1 MSGSDHL
8 NLQNG
13 TLDEKRFD
21 STVPVSN
28 ETVRIGDPGFC
39 GDCSAFLTACGTP
52 NTSMLALAEDK
63 SVQPVFSPTPSFG
76 RTIHQSSDSSDSELA
91 FNLNDTI
98 DHNSFRH
105 PAEHHFFS
113 SIGLL
118 FIQ

>member
-8 NLQNG
+8 NLQND

-21 STVPVSN
+21 SHVPVAN
-28 ETVRIGDPGFC
+28 ETYDRIGDPGLA
-39 GDCSAFLTACGTP
+39 GECSAFLTACGTP
-52 NTSMLALAEDK
+52 NTSMLALVEDK
-63 SVQPVFSPTPSFG
+63 SIQPLLSPTPSFG

-91 FNLNDTI
+91 FNLNDTL
-98 DHNSFRH
+98 DHRRS
-105 PAEHHFFS
+105 AEHYFFS